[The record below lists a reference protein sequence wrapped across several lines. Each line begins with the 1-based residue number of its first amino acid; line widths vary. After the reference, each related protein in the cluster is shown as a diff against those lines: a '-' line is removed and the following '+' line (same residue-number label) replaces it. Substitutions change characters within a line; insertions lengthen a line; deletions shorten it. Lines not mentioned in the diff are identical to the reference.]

1 MKKIILLFFILLASA
16 PVSASDNPQAFIQE
30 PKAYYSSI
38 MEGKKLIHSFTIE
51 NRGKATLQVRNV
63 KARG

>member
-1 MKKIILLFFILLASA
+1 MKKIIILFFILLASA
-16 PVSASDNPQAFIQE
+16 PASASDNPQAFIKE
-30 PKAYYSSI
+30 TKSYYSSI

-51 NRGKATLQVRNV
+51 NKGQETLQVRNV